1 MFLNNVIVSI
11 VRIMPEKLVWIFSKK
26 YIAGK
31 MLSDALQVTKD
42 FNSRN
47 IRTTIDLL
55 GEYLTR
61 LEKINQYKKEY
72 LSLIK
77 VTSEYNLD
85 NSYSLK
91 PSMFGL
97 LIDEEICYSNVRDLV
112 EKAASNGKF
121 IRIDMEDSSCIVK
134 EIDLYK
140 KLHSEF
146 PQNVGIVLQ
155 AYMKRTVA
163 DIDDLARLQ
172 PLGSV
177 NIRICKGIYNEP
189 AGIAFKKMH
198 EINSNFLA
206 ALEQMFRNNIYA
218 GIATHD
224 KLLIEGAIELIKK
237 YKVSNDRFEFQML
250 YGVTPE
256 MGNKIRSMGYNLR
269 VYVPYGQDWF
279 NYSTRRLKENPGMVF
294 HIIKAL
300 FKAN

>member
-1 MFLNNVIVSI
+1 
-11 VRIMPEKLVWIFSKK
+11 MPEKLVWLFSKK

-42 FNSRN
+42 FNSRD

-55 GEYLTR
+55 GEYFTR
-61 LEKINQYKKEY
+61 MEKINQYKKEY
-72 LSLIK
+72 LNLIK

-112 EKAASNGKF
+112 EKAASNGRF
-121 IRIDMEDSSCIVK
+121 IRIDMEDSSCTTK
-134 EIDLYK
+134 EIELYK
-140 KLHSEF
+140 KLHAEF

-155 AYMKRTVA
+155 AYMKRTLA
-163 DIDDLARLQ
+163 DINDLASLQ
-172 PLGSV
+172 PSGSV

-189 AGIAFKKMH
+189 AVIAFKKMP

-224 KLLIEGAIELIKK
+224 KHLIEGAIELIKK

-279 NYSTRRLKENPGMVF
+279 NYSTRRLRENPRMVT